1 MNETEAIKVVL
12 LGESGVGKTS
22 IITQYTAKKFNAR
35 VATSVSA
42 QFTTK
47 VLDFPEFEKSIKFD
61 IWDTVGQEKYRS
73 LTKIFYR
80 DAKVIIFVYDITK
93 EITFKALKEYWFEEV
108 CNTTEGK
115 PIFALAANKSDL
127 YLDQKINNKEG
138 KEFADKMNAIFQ
150 TTSAMNDTGIKT
162 LFENIGKKILIP
174 EYDYNNS
181 DNSLEKNYS
190 KKIQQEKND
199 KNYKLEKKKTT
210 EIKKE
215 NKKACC

>member
-1 MNETEAIKVVL
+1 M
-12 LGESGVGKTS
+12 
-22 IITQYTAKKFNAR
+22 
-35 VATSVSA
+35 
-42 QFTTK
+42 
-47 VLDFPEFEKSIKFD
+47 
-61 IWDTVGQEKYRS
+61 
-73 LTKIFYR
+73 
-80 DAKVIIFVYDITK
+80 
-93 EITFKALKEYWFEEV
+93 KEYWYEEV
-108 CNTTEGK
+108 CNTMEEK
-115 PIFALAANKSDL
+115 SIFALAANKSDL

-199 KNYKLEKKKTT
+199 KKYKLEKKKTT